1 MAQETLFPAP
11 QEPAQKDQPLAARMR
26 PRSLDEFVGQE
37 HLVGPEHEL
46 RRAIEEDRVGSMI
59 LWGPPG
65 SGKTTLARLIA
76 RVTSSHFVPL
86 SAVSAG
92 VADLRR
98 NIEEARLRT
107 GQSGQRTI
115 LFIDEIHRFNKGQQ
129 DAVLPFVEEGVITL
143 IGATT
148 ENPSFEVNAALLSRT
163 RVFVLGAL
171 DDLQIGE
178 IIDRAV
184 TDPERG
190 LAGRQVDLEW
200 PSTGWRHPRRSRGP
214 GRAAGS

>member
-1 MAQETLFPAP
+1 MAQETLFPAAA
-11 QEPAQKDQPLAARMR
+11 EPAQKDQPLAARMR

-92 VADLRR
+92 IADLRR
-98 NIEEARLRT
+98 NIEEARLRRAS
-107 GQSGQRTI
+107 SGPPTNP
-115 LFIDEIHRFNKGQQ
+115 FFH
-129 DAVLPFVEEGVITL
+129 AVPPLHHSPP
-143 IGATT
+143 A
-148 ENPSFEVNAALLSRT
+148 
-163 RVFVLGAL
+163 
-171 DDLQIGE
+171 
-178 IIDRAV
+178 
-184 TDPERG
+184 
-190 LAGRQVDLEW
+190 
-200 PSTGWRHPRRSRGP
+200 PR
-214 GRAAGS
+214 

>member
-11 QEPAQKDQPLAARMR
+11 AEPAQKDQPLAARMR

-98 NIEEARLRT
+98 NIEEARLRRA
-107 GQSGQRTI
+107 QSGQRTTP
-115 LFIDEIHRFNKGQQ
+115 FIDESYRFHKSPQ
-129 DAVLPFVEEGVITL
+129 DALPPSPGEGVITL
-143 IGATT
+143 
-148 ENPSFEVNAALLSRT
+148 L
-163 RVFVLGAL
+163 
-171 DDLQIGE
+171 
-178 IIDRAV
+178 RAPPE
-184 TDPERG
+184 DPPLPG
-190 LAGRQVDLEW
+190 NAGR
-200 PSTGWRHPRRSRGP
+200 PSPAPRL
-214 GRAAGS
+214 

>member
-1 MAQETLFPAP
+1 MAQETLFPVSA
-11 QEPAQKDQPLAARMR
+11 EPAKKDQPLAARMR
-26 PRSLDEFVGQE
+26 PRSLEEFVGQE

-76 RVTSSHFVPL
+76 GITASHFVPL

-98 NIEEARLRT
+98 NIEEARLRRA
-107 GQSGQRTI
+107 QSGTKTI

-129 DAVLPFVEEGVITL
+129 DAVLPFVEQGVITL

-148 ENPSFEVNAALLSRT
+148 ENPSFEVTAALLSRT
-163 RVFVLGAL
+163 RVFTLGAL
-171 DDLQIGE
+171 HDVQVGE

-184 TDPERG
+184 TDAERG
-190 LAGRQVDLEW
+190 LGGRHVDLDA
-200 PSTGWRHPRRSRGP
+200 GA
-214 GRAAGS
+214 RAALLRVAHG

>member
-26 PRSLDEFVGQE
+26 PRTLDEFVGQQ

-46 RRAIEEDRVGSMI
+46 RRAIEEDRVGSMM

-98 NIEEARLRT
+98 NIEEARLRRA
-107 GQSGQRTI
+107 QSGQRTI
-115 LFIDEIHRFNKGQQ
+115 LFIDEIHRFNKAQQ
-129 DAVLPFVEEGVITL
+129 DAFLPYVERGDITL

-148 ENPSFEVNAALLSRT
+148 ENPSFEVISSLLSRT
-163 RVFVLGAL
+163 KV
-171 DDLQIGE
+171 
-178 IIDRAV
+178 
-184 TDPERG
+184 
-190 LAGRQVDLEW
+190 
-200 PSTGWRHPRRSRGP
+200 
-214 GRAAGS
+214 